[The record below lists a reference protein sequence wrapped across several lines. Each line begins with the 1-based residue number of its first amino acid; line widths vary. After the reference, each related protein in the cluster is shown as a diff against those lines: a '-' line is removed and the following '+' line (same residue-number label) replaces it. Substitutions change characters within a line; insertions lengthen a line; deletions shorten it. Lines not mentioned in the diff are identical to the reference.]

1 MTAGEV
7 SGGEASYDVSVRA
20 AEQWEIEQW
29 ASAYSLGFG
38 RVGGEAVLDRHC
50 WRLAFG
56 REEVCHWFFIRR
68 DEVVGVCQ
76 TCDAHGV
83 VGVYSFTLIP
93 KGRNLSLIHGAI
105 QTLRAKLAERGRV
118 TTYFERV
125 KEGSRK
131 PFLARPA
138 KLFTGFKVI
147 RVAASYRCEGGAD
160 AAGRVTNEV

>member
-1 MTAGEV
+1 MG
-7 SGGEASYDVSVRA
+7 VRLP
-20 AEQWEIEQW
+20 
-29 ASAYSLGFG
+29 LGFG
-38 RVGGEAVLDRHC
+38 RVGGEAVLDRHR

-56 REEVCHWFFIRR
+56 REEVRHWFFIRR